1 MFSQKQNIKGGKL
14 FMKKKHWK
22 ALTAIGLCAVMTSG
36 VYAALP
42 VTQPIQAIAAEN
54 EEVKLSD
61 LVIKFLAVPE
71 YEPNRYTK
79 SNGGK
84 WAPEELEKGLLIKAE
99 MKLGEGNPEG
109 MMAPLKYSLMDITG
123 TVDADQAS
131 GDITIT
137 YNGLTLKMKAG
148 STTATLNN
156 GKTEKTLTMRS
167 ELAPYFKAVENEQDD
182 KGNQYYACYLPVK
195 FTAEALGG
203 NVIWNDAMHRLEMAF
218 AFYYSDAAVTPVV
231 NSKSNYTTKKM
242 ESDSNNY
249 NALKERIVVSDKVT
263 AEQAAANVKDMINAA
278 VMVCNPVY
286 QNEDGGWGK
295 TNTDWDLLNETFPTL
310 YNHAYSTIDNGATH
324 GHIKFM
330 TRVIR
335 LSKEYPD
342 LFKEYAQ
349 ELDTIEKGFWKGMK
363 YVLDAQTESGGWTQ
377 YWPYGVGYF
386 GNITFNDN
394 AMPDMM
400 EVVYAMSYDK
410 GLTNNTYCDDF
421 AWAREDVK
429 NQTEN
434 AKAVGLTAEK
444 FKASWDKSL
453 KFTLDAQ
460 VVIDGQKTGWAQ
472 QYDEDM
478 DKPVPTGGRAF
489 ELPSVCTAESSTVLR
504 VLCNIENPTD
514 EIKAAIEGYYN
525 WTKEIGFT
533 GYSLYNI
540 SDRTRELGKDR
551 LVLNDG
557 SEKKMYGRFYGLDT
571 TGEYYGLDISN
582 KYTKSKFYE
591 IFAGRDGVAN
601 YTQNLGM
608 SERRSGYSYTN
619 TNTESNAKKLYDAW
633 IEALNK

>member
-1 MFSQKQNIKGGKL
+1 
-14 FMKKKHWK
+14 MKTKHWK
-22 ALTAIGLCAVMTSG
+22 ALAALGLCAVMTSS
-36 VYAALP
+36 VYVALP
-42 VTQPIQAIAAEN
+42 AIEPMQTMAAEG
-54 EEVKLSD
+54 EEVKVSD

-109 MMAPLKYSLMDITG
+109 MMAPLKYSFMDITAD
-123 TVDADQAS
+123 VAADQAT

-156 GKTEKTLTMRS
+156 GKTEKTLTMQS

-195 FTAEALGG
+195 FTAEALGA
-203 NVIWNDAMHRLEMAF
+203 NVMWNDAMHRMEMAF
-218 AFYYSDAAVTPVV
+218 AFYYSDAAVEPVT

-249 NALKERIVVSDKVT
+249 NTLKDRITVSDKVT
-263 AEQAAANVKDMINAA
+263 AEDVTKNVKEMVSAA
-278 VMVCNPVY
+278 VMVCDPTY

-295 TNTDWDLLNETFPTL
+295 TNKDWDLLNETFPQFCP
-310 YNHAYSTIDNGATH
+310 HAYSTIDNGATH
-324 GHIKFM
+324 GHIKFL

-342 LFKEYAQ
+342 LFAGYQA

-410 GLTNNTYCDDF
+410 GLTSSTFCDDF
-421 AWAREDVK
+421 AWARTDAK
-429 NQTEN
+429 NQTDN
-434 AKAVGLTAEK
+434 VKAVGLTQEN
-444 FKASWDKSL
+444 FQTSWDKSL
-453 KFTLDAQ
+453 RFTLDAQ
-460 VVIDGQKTGWAQ
+460 VVVDGVKTGWAQ
-472 QYDEDM
+472 QYDEDL

-489 ELPSVCTAESSTVLR
+489 ELPSVCTAESATVLR

-514 EIKAAIEGYYN
+514 EIKTAIESYYN

-533 GYSLYNI
+533 GYKLYNI
-540 SDRTRELGKDR
+540 TDRTRELGKDR
-551 LVLNDG
+551 LVLQDG
-557 SEKKMYGRFYGLDT
+557 TQTKMYGRFYGLDI
-571 TGEYYGLDISN
+571 TGEYYGLDIS
-582 KYTKSKFYE
+582 KKLTSSKFYE
-591 IFAGRDGVAN
+591 IFSGRDGIAN

-608 SERRSGYSYTN
+608 HERRSGYSYTN

-633 IEALNK
+633 AAALNQ